1 MDKKSLKEITYSS
14 EYVAELENKI
24 EYLKEENAELKHKY
38 FISECEIHHLEM
50 YKEALKMAIT
60 NALIIGG
67 YDFWEKAASR
77 YGLQQLYN
85 ECIHRN
91 APNIHKGV
99 AEFYLS
105 IVANA
110 EVKKRME

>member
-1 MDKKSLKEITYSS
+1 MDKKSLKETTYSS

-50 YKEALKMAIT
+50 YKEALRMAIT
-60 NALIIGG
+60 DALIIGG
-67 YDFWEKAASR
+67 YDFWKEAAVR